1 MDDILIYGQ
10 SQAQHDTRLQ
20 VVIECLSTVGVTLNS
35 SKCEFSKNQL
45 IFLGHVITQ
54 SGVSAD
60 SSKTDAIN
68 HMEIPKSVSEL
79 RRFLGIIN
87 QLGNFSPNITH
98 LSQPL
103 QELLSTK
110 RVYAWGPAQNDAFS
124 ELKQEL
130 TTPGILTHYNP
141 NAKTKISR
149 PGSSPFATS

>member
-20 VVIECLSTVGVTLNS
+20 VVIEYLSTVGVTLNS

-60 SSKTDAIN
+60 FSKTDAIN

-87 QLGNFSPNITH
+87 WETFPRTLPTSH
-98 LSQPL
+98 
-103 QELLSTK
+103 
-110 RVYAWGPAQNDAFS
+110 
-124 ELKQEL
+124 
-130 TTPGILTHYNP
+130 NP
-141 NAKTKISR
+141 YKSC
-149 PGSSPFATS
+149 